1 MDRSPGALQ
10 AAFPAFAHRNFRLF
24 WSGQCVSLI
33 GTWMQNIGQ
42 SWLVLQLTG
51 SPLKLGIVNAL
62 QWLPVMLLAFAAGPL
77 VDRYPKRRILLVTQ
91 TALMALALVLAA
103 LVGSGLARY
112 WHVLVLALLLGC
124 VNTVDNPTRQAFV
137 IELAGRDDLMNA
149 ISLNSTVFNLARI
162 LGPALAGLLIGA
174 VGIAPCFLINGI
186 SYLAAIW
193 ALARLDLPAEVRAQG
208 EMGLRAFK
216 ASITGGLRYLG
227 AKPVL
232 LWPIVLVGLL
242 SLFVMNF
249 NVVIPIFARDV
260 LHGGARQ
267 FGFLMT
273 ALGVGS
279 TLGALTLAARSREG
293 PNLRALLL
301 GALGPSAFSLMVGL
315 QHGFLVSC
323 ALLALAG
330 FSQITCTAQI
340 NATLQ
345 IHSSDAMRGRVMSVF
360 NLSFGGV
367 TPIGSLYAGS
377 LVSGAGAA
385 LDLVVSGAIGILAT
399 AGCAFALARKP
410 GGPGD
415 RLGASPGTG
424 DASAAS

>member
-1 MDRSPGALQ
+1 MNMAPVRARLQ
-10 AAFPAFAHRNFRLF
+10 SAFPAFSHRNFRLF
-24 WSGQCVSLI
+24 WTGQCVSLI

-51 SPLKLGIVNAL
+51 SPLKLGVVNAL
-62 QWLPVMLLAFAAGPL
+62 QWLPVMLLSFAAGPL

-91 TALMALALVLAA
+91 TALMALALVLSA
-103 LVGSGLARY
+103 LVGSGRVQY

-162 LGPALAGLLIGA
+162 LGPAVAGLLIGA
-174 VGIAPCFLINGI
+174 VGIAPCFFINGV

-193 ALARLDLPAEVRAQG
+193 ALAKLDLGTPVRARA
-208 EMGLRAFK
+208 ELRLREFA
-216 ASITGGLRYLG
+216 ASIGAGIRYLG
-227 AKPVL
+227 AKPEL
-232 LWPIVLVGLL
+232 LWPIVLIGLL
-242 SLFVMNF
+242 SLFVLNYS
-249 NVVIPIFARDV
+249 VVIPIFARDH

-279 TLGALTLAARSREG
+279 TLGALSLAARSRSG
-293 PNLRALLL
+293 PNLSLLLL
-301 GALGPSAFSLMVGL
+301 GALGMSVFSLAVGL
-315 QHGFLVSC
+315 QHWFPLSC
-323 ALLALAG
+323 ALLAAAG
-330 FSQITCTAQI
+330 FCQITCTAQI

-377 LVSGAGAA
+377 LVAGAGAA
-385 LDLVVSGAIGILAT
+385 VDLVVSGAIGMLAT
-399 AGCAFALARKP
+399 AGCAWALLGHSREPKP
-410 GGPGD
+410 G
-415 RLGASPGTG
+415 A
-424 DASAAS
+424 

>member
-1 MDRSPGALQ
+1 MGLVNPKLRSRLQ
-10 AAFPAFAHRNFRLF
+10 RTFPAFHHRNFRLF

-42 SWLVLQLTG
+42 AWLVLQLTG

-62 QWLPVMLLAFAAGPL
+62 QWLPVMLLSFAAGPL

-91 TALMALALVLAA
+91 TVLMMLALILSA
-103 LVGSGLARY
+103 LVWSGRAQY

-162 LGPALAGLLIGA
+162 LGPAIAGLLIGA

-193 ALARLDLPAEVRAQG
+193 ALARLEFLAPVKARTALS
-208 EMGLRAFK
+208 LREFT
-216 ASITGGLRYLG
+216 ASITGGIRYLG
-227 AKPVL
+227 AKPEL
-232 LWPIVLVGLL
+232 LWPIVLIGLL
-242 SLFVMNF
+242 SLFVLNY
-249 NVVIPIFARDV
+249 NVVIPIFARTT
-260 LHGGARQ
+260 LHGDART

-273 ALGVGS
+273 SLGVGS
-279 TLGALTLAARSREG
+279 TLGALTLAAHSQDG
-293 PNLRALLL
+293 PKLRLLLL
-301 GALGPSAFSLMVGL
+301 GALGMSAFSLMAGL
-315 QHGFLVSC
+315 QHGFLLSC

-330 FSQITCTAQI
+330 FCQITCTAQI

-345 IHSSDAMRGRVMSVF
+345 INASDAMRGRVMSVF

-367 TPIGSLYAGS
+367 TPIGSLYAGT
-377 LVSGAGAA
+377 LVNGAGAA
-385 LDLVVSGAIGILAT
+385 ADLVLSGALGILST
-399 AGCAFALARKP
+399 AACAFAMFRK
-410 GGPGD
+410 
-415 RLGASPGTG
+415 R
-424 DASAAS
+424 

>member
-1 MDRSPGALQ
+1 MAPTSLRPRLRS
-10 AAFPAFAHRNFRLF
+10 AFPALYHRNFRLF
-24 WSGQCVSLI
+24 WTGQCVSLI

-42 SWLVLQLTG
+42 AWLVLQLTG

-91 TALMALALVLAA
+91 TVLMLLALALSA
-103 LVGSGLARY
+103 LVWSGRAQY

-162 LGPALAGLLIGA
+162 LGPAVAGLLIGA
-174 VGIAPCFLINGI
+174 VGIAPCFLLNGI

-193 ALARLDLPAEVRAQG
+193 ALASLDLAAALPGAGA
-208 EMGLRAFK
+208 LRLREYA
-216 ASITGGLRYLG
+216 ASIGAGIRYLG
-227 AKPVL
+227 ARPEL
-232 LWPIVLVGLL
+232 LWPIVLIGLL
-242 SLFVMNF
+242 SLFVMNY
-249 NVVIPIFARDV
+249 NVVIPIFARDS
-260 LHGGARQ
+260 LRGGARQ

-273 ALGVGS
+273 SLGIGS

-293 PNLRALLL
+293 PNLRQMLL
-301 GALGPSAFSLMVGL
+301 GALGMSAFSLMVGL
-315 QHGFLVSC
+315 QHGFLLSC
-323 ALLALAG
+323 ALLAATG
-330 FSQITCTAQI
+330 FCQITCTAQI

-377 LVSGAGAA
+377 LVNGAGAA
-385 LDLVVSGAIGILAT
+385 VDLVVSGAIGMAAA
-399 AGCAFALARKP
+399 AGCAFALLR
-410 GGPGD
+410 
-415 RLGASPGTG
+415 RRR
-424 DASAAS
+424 AAV

>member
-1 MDRSPGALQ
+1 MDLAFLRSRLQ
-10 AAFPAFAHRNFRLF
+10 FAFPALSHRNFRLF
-24 WSGQCVSLI
+24 WFGQCVSLV

-42 SWLVLQLTG
+42 AWLVLQLTG

-62 QWLPVMLLAFAAGPL
+62 QWLPVMLLSFAAGPL

-91 TALMALALVLAA
+91 TVLMLLALVLSA
-103 LVGSGLARY
+103 LVWSGRAQY

-162 LGPALAGLLIGA
+162 LGPAAAGLLIGA
-174 VGIAPCFLINGI
+174 VGIAPCFLLNGL

-193 ALARLDLPAEVRAQG
+193 ALANLDLAAAVRSEGA
-208 EMGLRAFK
+208 LRLREFG
-216 ASITGGLRYLG
+216 ASIGAGIRYLG
-227 AKPVL
+227 AKPEL
-232 LWPIVLVGLL
+232 LWPIVLIGLL
-242 SLFVMNF
+242 SLFVMNY
-249 NVVIPIFARDV
+249 NVVIPIFAREL
-260 LHGGARQ
+260 LHGGARE

-273 ALGVGS
+273 SLGAGS
-279 TLGALTLAARSREG
+279 TLGALILAARSREG
-293 PNLRALLL
+293 PNPRQLML
-301 GALGPSAFSLMVGL
+301 GALGMSVFSLMVGL
-315 QHGFLVSC
+315 QHGFLASC
-323 ALLALAG
+323 ALLAATG
-330 FSQITCTAQI
+330 ICQITCTAQI

-377 LVSGAGAA
+377 LVDGAGAA
-385 LDLVVSGAIGILAT
+385 VDLVVSGAIGILAT
-399 AGCAFALARKP
+399 AGCAFALFRRP
-410 GGPGD
+410 
-415 RLGASPGTG
+415 R
-424 DASAAS
+424 AAAG